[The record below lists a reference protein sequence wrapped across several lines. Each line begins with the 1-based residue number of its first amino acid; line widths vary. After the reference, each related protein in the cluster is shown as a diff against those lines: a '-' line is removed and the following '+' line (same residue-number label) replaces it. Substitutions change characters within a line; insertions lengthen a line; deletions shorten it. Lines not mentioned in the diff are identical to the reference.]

1 MFVVAMGKSG
11 LRSDAVT
18 KSVKISPGIG
28 VIAGHQCGLCY
39 PNKNP
44 NTQLISIVDL
54 WADPHCDNNLR

>member
-28 VIAGHQCGLCY
+28 VNAGHQCGLCY

-44 NTQLISIVDL
+44 NTQLIPIVDL
-54 WADPHCDNNLR
+54 